1 MRKLLVIGIGA
12 GDPDFLT
19 VQAIDALNRADVV
32 FVFDKGEAKSELVR
46 IRREICERYIES
58 HAYRFVSIDDPVRDP
73 APHGYERG
81 VEAWHRER
89 AAKLAASIEA
99 ELPEEGC
106 GAFLVW
112 GDPSL
117 YDSTLRLLDILRAET
132 GLAFECEVIPGISSI
147 QVLAA
152 RHRLVLNAIGSTIA
166 ITTGRELAER
176 GLPAGAET
184 IVVML
189 DRGDGLRS
197 AAAEDVEIYWG
208 AYLGTP
214 AERLLSGRIR
224 DVIAEIERARAEEKA
239 RHGWIMDTYL
249 LRRARA
255 RRDQEPPSPADS
267 R

>member
-1 MRKLLVIGIGA
+1 MRKLLVVGMGA
-12 GDPDFLT
+12 GDPDVLT
-19 VQAIDALNRADVV
+19 VQAIKALNRADVF
-32 FVFDKGEAKSELVR
+32 FVFDKGEAKSEL
-46 IRREICERYIES
+46 IRLRQDICESVIKNRS
-58 HAYRFVSIDDPVRDP
+58 YRFVAIEDPARDPV
-73 APHGYERG
+73 PHGYRRG

-89 AAKLAASIEA
+89 AARLAASIEA
-99 ELPEEGC
+99 EVAEDGC

-117 YDSTLRLLDILRAET
+117 YDSTLRLLDLLRDGGT
-132 GLAFECEVIPGISSI
+132 LAFDCEVIPGISSI

-152 RHRLVLNAIGSTIA
+152 RHRLVLNAIGGTVA

-176 GLPAGAET
+176 GLPAGADS

-189 DRGDGLRS
+189 DRGDGLR
-197 AAAEDVEIYWG
+197 AACGEDVEIYWG

-214 AERLLSGRIR
+214 DERLVSGRLG
-224 DVIAEIERARAEEKA
+224 DVIDDIERIRCEARA

-249 LRRARA
+249 LRR
-255 RRDQEPPSPADS
+255 RRLDDQAPASGADK